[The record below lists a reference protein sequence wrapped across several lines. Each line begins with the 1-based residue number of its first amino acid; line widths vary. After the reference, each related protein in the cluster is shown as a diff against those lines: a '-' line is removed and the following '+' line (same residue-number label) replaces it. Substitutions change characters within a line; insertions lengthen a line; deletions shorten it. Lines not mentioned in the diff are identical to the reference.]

1 MIELAILSLL
11 GLGFLAG
18 PFPLEMLMGNI
29 GASDEDE
36 DADIQT
42 ITEDMQQTGTAMA
55 NDIETHNGHDRIFGR
70 SGEDL
75 ITSGAGNDAVFAD
88 DDVDIVFGQEGNNS
102 LRDGADEDLLVP
114 GTGSDTLYGVAGDDI
129 SFGADILNKIE
140 VAEAT

>member
-29 GASDEDE
+29 GLAEEDENE

-42 ITEDMQQTGTAMA
+42 ITDDMQQTGSASA
-55 NDIETHNGHDRIFGR
+55 NDIETHSGHDRIFGR

-75 ITSGAGNDAVFAD
+75 ITSGAGNDAVIF
-88 DDVDIVFGQEGNNS
+88 IGNS
-102 LRDGADEDLLVP
+102 ALARVVGA
-114 GTGSDTLYGVAGDDI
+114 A
-129 SFGADILNKIE
+129 
-140 VAEAT
+140 